1 MKKIL
6 ICLCLACFVFS
17 GCVSYEKALSL
28 DKNYMKRR
36 QQESRYFDT
45 TDGELLVYAAT
56 QLLQDMDYTLKA
68 GDIDLG
74 FVAASKLMEGASVGE
89 VIAIA
94 FLAGLGGTQPVYAD
108 NQEIVVA
115 VVIQKS
121 VNRDGYVVRA
131 EFAREITMNTGQKQY
146 QKINDDEIYRT
157 FFDRLAQ
164 SLFLTAHEI

>member
-17 GCVSYEKALSL
+17 GCVSYKKALSL
-28 DKNYMKRR
+28 DRNYMKRR

-45 TDGELLVYAAT
+45 TDGELLVCAAT
-56 QLLQDMDYTLKA
+56 QLLQDMDYILKA
-68 GDIDLG
+68 GDVDLG
-74 FVAASKLMEGASVGE
+74 FIAASKLLEGSSDGE
-89 VIAIA
+89 KAAVVI
-94 FLAGLGGTQPVYAD
+94 LAALGGTQAVYAES
-108 NQEIVVA
+108 QEIVVA

-121 VNRDGYVVRA
+121 VNREGHVVRA
-131 EFAREITMNTGQKQY
+131 EFAREITANTGQKQY